1 MLVLI
6 FLLICSAVQSTS
18 LSSKACSNI
27 RDIYKGMRLGKG
39 SHVPDKPQKVP
50 EAICTNAVC
59 CSSQMEDS
67 FLRKTKSDYKLIS
80 ETHFSHLYNTIK
92 HRSQH
97 FKMTIEQYILHS
109 ARLSMQDCEFLSAP
123 LATPHSIR
131 EKQESVLNLYSN
143 VSTYFTDTYK
153 PKISLKRRL
162 KDFVDQ
168 HSTRKV
174 AKPCMDRMVKQLQQS
189 LTTARTVRDALNF
202 GRSLFSTVVINF
214 EPSESCLKALV
225 KQDMCPVCHNLYT
238 IARPCPKLCLNTHKG
253 CLAPLLALS
262 DDLSRWSRM
271 VGTLTASLLEEQS
284 VYEAVAGLDH
294 FVHSILTRKDEALS
308 LCDHPIHDYKD
319 TATVKLEY
327 HLNDLMSEISLFDGV
342 FDSLPH
348 QLCDAT
354 VAQPG
359 SEHFC
364 WTGEAMGKYN
374 CRVAQD
380 GLLAANP
387 TQSVTQN
394 PFLRQQATRLRE
406 IVAMLYSHA
415 NITPTHST
423 PVVHS
428 DTELCWEEE
437 KIQDN
442 RSDKRNIN
450 ETLEGDPESVSRQ
463 EVHPISSGYFTTPSL
478 LVISVYTLCFI

>member
-1 MLVLI
+1 MLVLT
-6 FLLICSAVQSTS
+6 LLLLCSAVQSTG
-18 LSSKACSNI
+18 LSSKVCSNI
-27 RDIYKGMRLGKG
+27 RLQYKAMRLGKE
-39 SHVPDKPQKVP
+39 SHVPDKPKNVP
-50 EAICTNAVC
+50 DAICTNALC
-59 CSSQMEDS
+59 CSSQMEAA
-67 FLRKTKSDYKLIS
+67 FLKQTKADYQQIS
-80 ETHFSHLYNTIK
+80 ETQFSHLYNTIK
-92 HRSQH
+92 HRSEH

-109 ARLSMQDCEFLSAP
+109 ARLSMQDCAFLSAP
-123 LATPHSIR
+123 LATPHSIH

-143 VSTYFTDTYK
+143 VTQYFTDTYK

-174 AKPCMDRMVKQLQQS
+174 VKPCLDRIVKTLQQS

-214 EPSESCLKALV
+214 EPSDSCLKALV
-225 KQDMCPVCHNLYT
+225 KQDLCPVCQNIYT

-262 DDLSRWSRM
+262 DDLSRWSQL
-271 VGTLTASLLEEQS
+271 VQALTTSLLVEQS

-294 FVHSILTRKDEALS
+294 FVHSILTQKDEALS

-319 TATVKLEY
+319 EATVKLEY
-327 HLNDLMSEISLFDGV
+327 HLKDLQSEIQLFDGV
-342 FDSLPH
+342 FNSLPH
-348 QLCDAT
+348 QLCDANI
-354 VAQPG
+354 AQPG

-364 WTGEAMGKYN
+364 WTGEKMGKYN
-374 CRVAQD
+374 CRIAQD

-406 IVAMLYSHA
+406 IVAMLYQHA
-415 NITPTHST
+415 NITPTHAT
-423 PVVHS
+423 PMIQS
-428 DTELCWEEE
+428 DEELCWVEERV
-437 KIQDN
+437 QDN

-450 ETLEGDPESVSRQ
+450 VTEAEPENTTQLE
-463 EVHPISSGYFTTPSL
+463 IKTSSGYFTTPSL
-478 LVISVYTLCFI
+478 LIVTVYTLCFI